1 MKAFLG
7 ITDFLGITEVVLL
20 VKDRKVP
27 WPTLRICVM
36 ETFSK
41 HNAVTA
47 RGQIWND
54 QGELWLRVEEDQKEK
69 GF

>member
-1 MKAFLG
+1 
-7 ITDFLGITEVVLL
+7 
-20 VKDRKVP
+20 
-27 WPTLRICVM
+27 M